1 MCYRNVNMA
10 IKRRK
15 TVRKSEMISFRV
27 TPDVAKSLRKA
38 VAKSSTSAGD
48 FYNAGVLSLAIN
60 IDAFE
65 AGILRGKGLML
76 EELRVLI
83 YDHIHAHGR
92 HGDHLYRIFDELGR
106 QRDKSR

>member
-1 MCYRNVNMA
+1 ME

-15 TVRKSEMISFRV
+15 EVRKSEVISFRV

-48 FYNAGVLSLAIN
+48 FYIAGVLSLAIN

-65 AGILRGKGLML
+65 AGILRGKGQML
-76 EELRVLI
+76 EDLRELI
-83 YDHIHAHGR
+83 YDHLHAHHR
-92 HGDHLYRIFDELGR
+92 HGDHLYRIFDELGK
-106 QRDKSR
+106 QKDKRP